1 MSVTV
6 LYKISVETNGG
17 FNPTIGYMNVI
28 LKAPGKTNSI
38 SMATSPYHLAPYM
51 RYESAAQSN
60 IPAPQINGALF
71 QWTYQSGSSAYITL
85 TSVTVTP
92 LYLQEPFRSQYTKT
106 FCASGAVSSGAP
118 RTMYQC

>member
-1 MSVTV
+1 MSLTV

-28 LKAPGKTNSI
+28 LKASGMTNDV

-60 IPAPQINGALF
+60 IPAPKLNGAAF
-71 QWTYQSGSSAYITL
+71 QWTFQSGNSRYITL

-92 LYLQEPFRSQYTKT
+92 LYLQEPFRSQYTKV
-106 FCASGAVSSGAP
+106 FCASGSVSSGYP